1 MVVSTPHTQVL
12 ELGDRLTKLRNSGK
26 LEEAATSLLQHIGQ
40 VKRPYLTPL
49 EEKLLSVLETVYE
62 VETGQSK

>member
-1 MVVSTPHTQVL
+1 MRSHLLQ
-12 ELGDRLTKLRNSGK
+12 LRNSGK
-26 LEEAATSLLQHIGQ
+26 FEEAAISVLQHIGQ

-62 VETGQSK
+62 VRDEQPK